1 MDKNV
6 ALVAKFAENCPSGAA
21 TGVLKIDR
29 VGHVQRDAHA
39 VDRNI
44 EPFAHRLP
52 ARALF
57 VGHGQKHEQRI
68 ERIGVENGGGVKK
81 ERSFDY
87 QRRVELCKA
96 RGKGVPIGYEK
107 GYAAERIDDVDQQ
120 EVEEEGGRRREG
132 AEAKGEAFH

>member
-1 MDKNV
+1 M
-6 ALVAKFAENCPSGAA
+6 
-21 TGVLKIDR
+21 KIDR

-39 VDRNI
+39 VDHNI

-68 ERIGVENGGGVKK
+68 ECIGVENGGGVKK
-81 ERSFDY
+81 ERSFDH
-87 QRRVELCKA
+87 QCRVELCKA

-107 GYAAERIDDVDQQ
+107 GYAAERIDHIDQQ